1 MGKKVHCKSCHALG
15 ANIGKDGRCCGCRMA
30 LWATAQGVRYGDL
43 MARLHDQHVDIESLE
58 VPGLPPVRDNR
69 RHRR

>member
-1 MGKKVHCKSCHALG
+1 MGKKVHCKICLARG
-15 ANIGKDGRCCGCRMA
+15 ANIGTDGRCCGCRMA
-30 LWATAQGVRYGDL
+30 LWATEQGIRYGAL
-43 MARLHDQHVDIESLE
+43 MARLHEQKADVENME

>member
-1 MGKKVHCKSCHALG
+1 MAKETRCKVCYALG
-15 ANIGKDGRCCGCRMA
+15 GEIGKDGRCCGCRMA
-30 LWATAQGVRYGDL
+30 LWATAQRTRYGDL
-43 MARLHDQHVDIESLE
+43 MARLRDQHADIENLE